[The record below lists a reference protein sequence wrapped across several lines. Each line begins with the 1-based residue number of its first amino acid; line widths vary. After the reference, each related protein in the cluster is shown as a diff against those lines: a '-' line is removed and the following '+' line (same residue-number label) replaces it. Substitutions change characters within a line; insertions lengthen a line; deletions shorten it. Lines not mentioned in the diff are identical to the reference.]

1 MSEWKRSNV
10 EWDVKLWTYVLNYNG
25 KKYPLE
31 YPLGVSRIQDA
42 ENYASIKLVQLKRE
56 EDEQERNTQ

>member
-1 MSEWKRSNV
+1 MSEWERSNV

-25 KKYPLE
+25 KKYPL
-31 YPLGVSRIQDA
+31 GVSRIQDA
-42 ENYASIKLVQLKRE
+42 ENYASIKLIQLMIE

>member
-25 KKYPLE
+25 KKYPLN
-31 YPLGVSRIQDA
+31 VSRIQDA
-42 ENYASIKLVQLKRE
+42 ENYASIKIIPLKRE
-56 EDEQERNTQ
+56 EDEQERNLQ